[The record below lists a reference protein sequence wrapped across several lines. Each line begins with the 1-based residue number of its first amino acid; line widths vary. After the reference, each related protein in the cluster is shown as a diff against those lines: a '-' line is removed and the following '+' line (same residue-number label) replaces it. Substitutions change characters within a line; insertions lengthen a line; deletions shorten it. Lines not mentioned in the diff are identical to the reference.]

1 MDGIL
6 DSILSDLKR
15 SLDDR
20 YRPDPDNYFGD
31 VGNDFGY
38 KYSGITEPSE
48 QFPNGQ
54 AYTQD
59 TFDIAKGIL
68 ANTGNVTYDMM
79 PDGMKD
85 GIMAPVNRG
94 ISVGADL
101 GLAGLMAA
109 LGLTEKAVGYGSE
122 ILAGPTDRE
131 EQLAKDIMAGLEILG
146 AGTGAGHLS
155 AMRSHLA
162 PYAAKRARK
171 YVIPDVDAKGI
182 YPGFSSSDR
191 VNRSGILGMMDDY
204 RGEIRR
210 DLDGGR

>member
-6 DSILSDLKR
+6 DSILADLKR

-38 KYSGITEPSE
+38 KYSGVTEPSE

-54 AYTQD
+54 AYSQD

-68 ANTGNVTYDMM
+68 SNTGNVTYDMM

-101 GLAGLMAA
+101 GLAGLMGL

-122 ILAGPTDRE
+122 ILAGPTNRE
-131 EQLAKDIMAGLEILG
+131 KLLARDIMAGLEILG

-155 AMRSHLA
+155 AMRSHFA
-162 PYAAKRARK
+162 PYAAKRVSRIN
-171 YVIPDVDAKGI
+171 VPSVTPD
-182 YPGFSSSDR
+182 
-191 VNRSGILGMMDDY
+191 NRAGILGFLDDY
-204 RGEIRR
+204 RSEMHRELNR
-210 DLDGGR
+210 GR

>member
-6 DSILSDLKR
+6 DSILADLKR

-38 KYSGITEPSE
+38 KYSGVTEPSE

-54 AYTQD
+54 AYSQD

-68 ANTGNVTYDMM
+68 SNTGNVTYDMM
-79 PDGMKD
+79 PDSMKD
-85 GIMAPVNRG
+85 GVMAPVNRG

-101 GLAGLMAA
+101 GLAGLMGL

-122 ILAGPTDRE
+122 ILAGSTDRE
-131 EQLAKDIMAGLEILG
+131 ERLAKDIMAGLEILG

-155 AMRSHLA
+155 TLRSHFA
-162 PYAAKRARK
+162 PYAAKRASRIN
-171 YVIPDVDAKGI
+171 VPSVTPD
-182 YPGFSSSDR
+182 
-191 VNRSGILGMMDDY
+191 NRAGILGFLDDY
-204 RGEIRR
+204 RSEMHRELNR
-210 DLDGGR
+210 GR

>member
-6 DSILSDLKR
+6 DMVLADLKR

-38 KYSGITEPSE
+38 KYSGVTEPSE

-54 AYTQD
+54 AYSQD

-68 ANTGNVTYDMM
+68 SNTGNVTYDMM
-79 PDGMKD
+79 PDSMKD

-101 GLAGLMAA
+101 GLAGLMGL

-122 ILAGPTDRE
+122 ILAGPTNRE
-131 EQLAKDIMAGLEILG
+131 KLLAKDIMAGLEILG

-155 AMRSHLA
+155 TLRSHFA
-162 PYAAKRARK
+162 PYAAKRVSRIN
-171 YVIPDVDAKGI
+171 VPSVTPD
-182 YPGFSSSDR
+182 
-191 VNRSGILGMMDDY
+191 NRAGILGFLDDY
-204 RGEIRR
+204 RSEMHRELNR
-210 DLDGGR
+210 GR

>member
-6 DSILSDLKR
+6 DSILADLKR
-15 SLDDR
+15 SLNDR

-31 VGNDFGY
+31 VGGDFGY
-38 KYSGITEPSE
+38 KYSGVTEPSE

-68 ANTGNVTYDMM
+68 SNTGNVTYDMM
-79 PDGMKD
+79 PDSMKD
-85 GIMAPVNRG
+85 GVMAPVNRG

-122 ILAGPTDRE
+122 ILAGSTDRE
-131 EQLAKDIMAGLEILG
+131 ERLAKDIMAGLEILG

-155 AMRSHLA
+155 TLRSHFA
-162 PYAAKRARK
+162 PYAAKRASRIN
-171 YVIPDVDAKGI
+171 VPSVTPD
-182 YPGFSSSDR
+182 
-191 VNRSGILGMMDDY
+191 NRAGILGFLDDY
-204 RGEIRR
+204 RSEMHRELNR
-210 DLDGGR
+210 GR

>member
-6 DSILSDLKR
+6 DSILADLKR

-31 VGNDFGY
+31 VGGDFGY
-38 KYSGITEPSE
+38 KYSGVTEPSE

-54 AYTQD
+54 AYSQD

-68 ANTGNVTYDMM
+68 SNTGNVTYDMM
-79 PDGMKD
+79 PDSMKD
-85 GIMAPVNRG
+85 GVMAPVNRG

-101 GLAGLMAA
+101 GLAGLMGL

-122 ILAGPTDRE
+122 ILAGSTDRE
-131 EQLAKDIMAGLEILG
+131 ERLAKDIMAGLEILG

-155 AMRSHLA
+155 TLRSHFA
-162 PYAAKRARK
+162 PYAAKRVSRIN
-171 YVIPDVDAKGI
+171 VPSVTPD
-182 YPGFSSSDR
+182 
-191 VNRSGILGMMDDY
+191 NRAGILGFLDDY
-204 RGEIRR
+204 RSEMHRELNR
-210 DLDGGR
+210 GR

>member
-6 DSILSDLKR
+6 DSILADLKR

-31 VGNDFGY
+31 VGGDFGY
-38 KYSGITEPSE
+38 KYSGVTEPSE

-68 ANTGNVTYDMM
+68 SNTGNVTYDMM
-79 PDGMKD
+79 PDSMKD
-85 GIMAPVNRG
+85 GVMAPVNRG

-122 ILAGPTDRE
+122 ILAGSTDRE
-131 EQLAKDIMAGLEILG
+131 ERLAKDIMAGLEILG

-155 AMRSHLA
+155 TLRSHFA
-162 PYAAKRARK
+162 PFAAKRASRIN
-171 YVIPDVDAKGI
+171 VPSVTPD
-182 YPGFSSSDR
+182 
-191 VNRSGILGMMDDY
+191 NRAGILGFLDDY
-204 RGEIRR
+204 RSEMHRELNR
-210 DLDGGR
+210 GR

>member
-6 DSILSDLKR
+6 DSILADLKR

-38 KYSGITEPSE
+38 KYSGVTEPSE

-54 AYTQD
+54 AYSQD

-68 ANTGNVTYDMM
+68 SNTGNVTYDMM
-79 PDGMKD
+79 PDSMKD
-85 GIMAPVNRG
+85 GVMAPVNRG

-122 ILAGPTDRE
+122 ILAGSTDRE
-131 EQLAKDIMAGLEILG
+131 ERLAKDIMAGLEILG

-155 AMRSHLA
+155 TLRSHFA
-162 PYAAKRARK
+162 PFAAKRASRIN
-171 YVIPDVDAKGI
+171 VPGVTPD
-182 YPGFSSSDR
+182 
-191 VNRSGILGMMDDY
+191 NRAGILGFLDDY
-204 RGEIRR
+204 RSEMHRELNR
-210 DLDGGR
+210 GR

>member
-6 DSILSDLKR
+6 DMVLADLKR

-38 KYSGITEPSE
+38 KYSGVTEPSE

-68 ANTGNVTYDMM
+68 SNTGNVTYDMM
-79 PDGMKD
+79 PDSMKD
-85 GIMAPVNRG
+85 GVMAPVNRG

-101 GLAGLMAA
+101 GLAGLMGL

-122 ILAGPTDRE
+122 ILAGSTDRE
-131 EQLAKDIMAGLEILG
+131 ERLAKDIMAGLEILG

-155 AMRSHLA
+155 TLRSHFA
-162 PYAAKRARK
+162 PYAAKRVSRIN
-171 YVIPDVDAKGI
+171 VPSVTPD
-182 YPGFSSSDR
+182 
-191 VNRSGILGMMDDY
+191 NRAGILGFLDDY
-204 RGEIRR
+204 RSEMHRELNR
-210 DLDGGR
+210 GR

>member
-6 DSILSDLKR
+6 DSILADLKR

-31 VGNDFGY
+31 VGGDFGY
-38 KYSGITEPSE
+38 KYSGVTEPSE

-68 ANTGNVTYDMM
+68 SNTGNVTYDMM
-79 PDGMKD
+79 PDSMKD
-85 GIMAPVNRG
+85 GVMAPVNRG

-122 ILAGPTDRE
+122 ILAGSTDRE
-131 EQLAKDIMAGLEILG
+131 ERLAKDIMAGLEILG

-155 AMRSHLA
+155 TLRSHFA
-162 PYAAKRARK
+162 PYAAKRASRIN
-171 YVIPDVDAKGI
+171 VPSVTPD
-182 YPGFSSSDR
+182 
-191 VNRSGILGMMDDY
+191 NRAGILGFLDDY
-204 RGEIRR
+204 RSEMHRELNR
-210 DLDGGR
+210 GR

>member
-6 DSILSDLKR
+6 DSILADLKR

-31 VGNDFGY
+31 VGGDFGY
-38 KYSGITEPSE
+38 KTSGQTEPIE
-48 QFPNGQ
+48 GYPHGY
-54 AYTQD
+54 AYNLSS
-59 TFDIAKGIL
+59 FDIAKGL
-68 ANTGNVTYDMM
+68 LSNAGNTTYDMM
-79 PDGMKD
+79 PDSMKD

-131 EQLAKDIMAGLEILG
+131 ELLAKDIMAGLEILG

-162 PYAAKRARK
+162 PYAAKRASRIN
-171 YVIPDVDAKGI
+171 VPGVTPD
-182 YPGFSSSDR
+182 
-191 VNRSGILGMMDDY
+191 NRAGILGFLDDY
-204 RGEIRR
+204 RSEMHRELNR
-210 DLDGGR
+210 GR